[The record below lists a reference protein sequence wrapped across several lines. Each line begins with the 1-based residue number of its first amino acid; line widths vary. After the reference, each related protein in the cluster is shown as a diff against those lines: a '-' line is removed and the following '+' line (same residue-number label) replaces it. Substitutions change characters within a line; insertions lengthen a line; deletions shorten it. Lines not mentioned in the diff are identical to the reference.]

1 MFKKNDT
8 NTTGMK
14 LVIDAATAELL
25 KHDPQSDEY
34 KKIVD
39 QLERLNKIAAS
50 NNSREKINPNGLIA
64 VAGNLAGIGIIVGH
78 ERLAVITSKAIGFV
92 GKFR

>member
-1 MFKKNDT
+1 MFKSNKT
-8 NTTGMK
+8 NNAGLN

-25 KHDPQSDEY
+25 KHKPDSDEY

-39 QLERLNKIAAS
+39 QLERLNKIATS
-50 NNSREKINPNGLIA
+50 NRRDPVSKDGIIA
-64 VAGNLAGIGIIVGH
+64 VVGNLAGIGLIIGH
-78 ERLAVITSKAIGFV
+78 ERINVITSKAIGFV

>member
-1 MFKKNDT
+1 MFKKNT
-8 NTTGMK
+8 NNTGMK

-25 KHDPQSDEY
+25 KETPGSERYD
-34 KKIVD
+34 KIVA

-50 NNSREKINPNGLIA
+50 NSGDKVSKDGLVAVAANLLGIGLI
-64 VAGNLAGIGIIVGH
+64 IKH
-78 ERLAVITSKAIGFV
+78 EQFNVITSKALGFV

>member
-1 MFKKNDT
+1 MFNKT
-8 NTTGMK
+8 NPNTGIQ

-34 KKIVD
+34 KKIVE
-39 QLERLNKIAAS
+39 QLEKLTKIASS
-50 NNSREKINPNGLIA
+50 NKGDKVSKDGLLA
-64 VAGNLAGIGIIVGH
+64 VVGNLLGIGIIVGH
-78 ERLAVITSKAIGFV
+78 ERFAVITSKAIGFV

>member
-1 MFKKNDT
+1 MFKKNNT
-8 NTTGMK
+8 NNTGMK

-25 KHDPQSDEY
+25 KETPGSDRY
-34 KKIVD
+34 DKIVA
-39 QLERLNKIAAS
+39 QLERLNKIDAN

>member
-1 MFKKNDT
+1 MFKKNT
-8 NTTGMK
+8 NTAGMK

-25 KHDPQSDEY
+25 KETPGSDRY
-34 KKIVD
+34 DKIVA
-39 QLERLNKIAAS
+39 QLERLNKLAAS
-50 NNSREKINPNGLIA
+50 NSGDKISKDGLIA
-64 VAGNLAGIGIIVGH
+64 VIGNLAGIGIIVGH

>member
-1 MFKKNDT
+1 MFKKNNT

-25 KHDPQSDEY
+25 KHDPQSEEF

-39 QLERLNKIAAS
+39 QLERLNKIAAT
-50 NNSREKINPNGLIA
+50 NSRDKISPDGVIA
-64 VAGNLAGIGIIVGH
+64 VLGNLAGIGIIVGH

>member
-1 MFKKNDT
+1 MFKKNT

-39 QLERLNKIAAS
+39 QLERLNKISAT
-50 NNSREKINPNGLIA
+50 NSRDKISPDGVIA
-64 VAGNLAGIGIIVGH
+64 VLGNLAGIGIIVGH